1 MKILGKESNMESE
14 GVGYSDGS
22 RTVSATDRCTRIKT
36 GNSSIGNR
44 TDVPATYIQNKIC
57 MLQ

>member
-1 MKILGKESNMESE
+1 MESE